1 VAAKKAAQKVEEDE
15 RTETEEE
22 ECGRNVLDD
31 MINKLGMRKE
41 VEKDIRDHRRKREF
55 AQRLANFS
63 HADEDGNPVMMTK
76 NATRGFVAS
85 SRDANNRENVRLL
98 VGEGHEKGFCAVLKC
113 DHPEMELLHKCAAS
127 SAPWQTVWEEKMI
140 VSTALV
146 IATQVSW
153 FNLYCTLY

>member
-140 VSTALV
+140 VSTAFV
-146 IATQVSW
+146 IATQ
-153 FNLYCTLY
+153 NLYCTLY